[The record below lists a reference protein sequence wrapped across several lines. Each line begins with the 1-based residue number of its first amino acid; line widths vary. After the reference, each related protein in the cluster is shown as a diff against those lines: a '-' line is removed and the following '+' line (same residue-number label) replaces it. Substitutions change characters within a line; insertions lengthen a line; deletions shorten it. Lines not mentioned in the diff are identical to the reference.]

1 MSTENKN
8 KNELIESSKVSP
20 TGGDLEGTGVTLFQ
34 KIWQKHLVKT
44 IPEGPDVIYIDKHF
58 IHEVTSPQAFA

>member
-1 MSTENKN
+1 METDKS
-8 KNELIESSKVSP
+8 IEILKETISQKQ
-20 TGGDLEGTGVTLFQ
+20 TGITLFQ

-58 IHEVTSPQAFA
+58 IHEVYCSYRGSQCPHC